1 MVQVDIKYSDPYDH
15 HTANSLT
22 ANMRNIGQQP
32 GEVFQLSNQQD
43 RGKCISHICMED
55 HKQNL

>member
-22 ANMRNIGQQP
+22 ANMKNIGQQP
-32 GEVFQLSNQQD
+32 GEVGSKIGENALATYVWKITNKIF
-43 RGKCISHICMED
+43 KT
-55 HKQNL
+55 